1 MLLINCEISL
11 MLNWSKKNFLVV
23 DIGKFR
29 MIDIKFHVPVVTLSI
44 QYNEKLLKQL
54 ESGYKRTINWNKYQ
68 SKITEQTP
76 NRYLD
81 FSGSK

>member
-1 MLLINCEISL
+1 MLLVNCEISL

-23 DIGKFR
+23 DIAKFR